1 MKKTYISPAALTV
14 QLGYRDALLQSVSSS
29 SPTKGLTGT
38 SFGGTTSSTS
48 GGVTVTSGDTKESKN
63 IWDEEW

>member
-14 QLGYRDALLQSVSSS
+14 QLGSRDAMLQSISS
-29 SPTKGLTGT
+29 TG
-38 SFGGTTSSTS
+38 SLSGTTSSR
-48 GGVTVTSGDTKESKN
+48 GGTGAAGIEDADVKEHKN

>member
-14 QLGYRDALLQSVSSS
+14 ELGSRDALLQSVSSS
-29 SPTKGLTGT
+29 SPTTGLTGT
-38 SFGGTTSSTS
+38 SYGGGST
-48 GGVTVTSGDTKESKN
+48 GRATEGDVKESKS

>member
-1 MKKTYISPAALTV
+1 MVKKTYISPAALTV

-29 SPTKGLTGT
+29 SPTTGLTGT
-38 SFGGTTSSTS
+38 RYGGSTSSIT
-48 GGVTVTSGDTKESKN
+48 GGVTEGDTKESKN